1 MGRKLIQDKEE
12 RRKEAVETNA
22 FTLKIKEWM
31 TGEEARRNAVEEV
44 LEQLLARDTQYRKEL
59 SCHLDN
65 RMEIAKR
72 RRSFH
77 RQQYR
82 EVKEE
87 MSFKDEHCRNQIT
100 QKMTKA
106 EDLRRKRE
114 EALERSRKL
123 AAKGAEL

>member
-1 MGRKLIQDKEE
+1 MG
-12 RRKEAVETNA
+12 
-22 FTLKIKEWM
+22 IKEWM

-82 EVKEE
+82 EYIAALNNSQEERVQQRLSLLDEESQQKKRSLRDSIMEKYHRVVSNSAGLLKEKHLKRIR
-87 MSFKDEHCRNQIT
+87 SSRRRS
-100 QKMTKA
+100 A
-106 EDLRRKRE
+106 RLR
-114 EALERSRKL
+114 
-123 AAKGAEL
+123 